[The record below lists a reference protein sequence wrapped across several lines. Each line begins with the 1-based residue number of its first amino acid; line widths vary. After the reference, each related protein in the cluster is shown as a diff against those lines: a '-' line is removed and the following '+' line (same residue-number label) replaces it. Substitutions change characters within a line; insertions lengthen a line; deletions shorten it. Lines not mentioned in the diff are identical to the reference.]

1 MAKRLPALF
10 ACAAIAVAIGGCG
23 DDTRGVNLAQV
34 RSVVHQFAKADD
46 AKACELL
53 SPNALVNVYGG
64 FRKPVDESRA
74 ICERRSK
81 NFEGEDVKVTDLNV
95 IDPDTVRVTAL
106 SPKGD
111 VTYFVGVRKFGPAWR
126 VDEITQKKTRN

>member
-1 MAKRLPALF
+1 MAQRLPALLI
-10 ACAAIAVAIGGCG
+10 ACAALAVAGCG
-23 DDTRGVNLAQV
+23 DDTRGVDLDHV
-34 RSVVHQFAKADD
+34 RSVVHQFANADD

-74 ICERRSK
+74 ICERRSSK
-81 NFEGEDVKVTDLNV
+81 FEGEDVKITDLNV

-111 VTYFVGVRKFGPAWR
+111 VTYFVGVRKFGPSWR
-126 VDEITQKKTRN
+126 IDEITQRKTKS

>member
-1 MAKRLPALF
+1 MPKRLPALL
-10 ACAAIAVAIGGCG
+10 ACAAVTVAIGGCG
-23 DDTRGVNLAQV
+23 DDTRGVDLGQV
-34 RSVVHQFAKADD
+34 RSVVHQFATADD

-74 ICERRSK
+74 ICERRSAR
-81 NFEGEDVKVTDLNV
+81 FTGEDVKITDLNV

-111 VTYFVGVRKFGPAWR
+111 VTYYMGVRKFGPSWR
-126 VDEITQKKTRN
+126 IDEITQTKTKG